1 MTFFAWWWAPQL
13 LAPYSR
19 VGPMWGLRWIQVDQ
33 KEGYAC
39 PFLGHTDSSP
49 HLCVNGSGP
58 SWVLPSFFPTTFPC
72 ICSAPFFFLSSYSF
86 PSSIPYSPSP
96 PSPAFKSPKG
106 MLGGIWGWEGRRL
119 GGLKRSNSV
128 GDHCQAQILD
138 QWRNC
143 LGRKGD
149 AKERI
154 QNKKDNPMYNSNGGP
169 QCVKLQSQ

>member
-1 MTFFAWWWAPQL
+1 MVSPPITCSILQGRAHVGVEMDTSRPEGRVCLSFPGSHWFFSPLVCEWLWAILSPTIFLSYHLSLYL
-13 LAPYSR
+13 L
-19 VGPMWGLRWIQVDQ
+19 
-33 KEGYAC
+33 C
-39 PFLGHTDSSP
+39 
-49 HLCVNGSGP
+49 
-58 SWVLPSFFPTTFPC
+58 SFF
-72 ICSAPFFFLSSYSF
+72 FFSSYSF